1 LSGAVAVAGAGGLI
15 GHAIAARLEGAGRR
29 ILRIGRG
36 AGCDVVADL
45 CRPGALPADG
55 LRGCEALVHAAGVT
69 DEDFADPPR
78 AWAKARE
85 GAAALLAMARES
97 GVTRIAY
104 ISSAHVYGPLQGRID
119 EATPA
124 RPASDY
130 ARAHLETESRFRE
143 GRGDASL
150 LLVRPCAVYG
160 MPPCL
165 ERFARWSLIP
175 FDFPRQA
182 LGGRIALKSAGLQ
195 RRNFV
200 PADGVAGLVARWLD
214 ASAEAFTLANAP
226 GEAEMSVYDFALM
239 CARVA
244 SEATGRRCEVT
255 RPEASGGAGAP
266 FEYRSRVTGPL
277 PGTPLEDHV
286 RALVRALSRKPTS

>member
-1 LSGAVAVAGAGGLI
+1 MSGAVAVAGASGLI
-15 GHAIAARLEGAGRR
+15 GHAIATRLEGAGRR
-29 ILRIGRG
+29 LVRVGRG

-45 CRPGALPADG
+45 CRPGASPPGA
-55 LRGCEALVHAAGVT
+55 LRGCGALVHAAGVT

-85 GAAALLAMARES
+85 GASALLAMARES
-97 GVTRIAY
+97 AVSRIAY
-104 ISSAHVYGPLQGRID
+104 ISSAHVYGALEGSMD

-124 RPASDY
+124 RPRSDY
-130 ARAHLETESRFRE
+130 ARAHFETEEKFRE
-143 GRGDASL
+143 GRESASL

-160 MPPCL
+160 MPPSL

-182 LGGRIALKSAGLQ
+182 LAGRIVLRSAGLQ

-200 PADGVAGLVARWLD
+200 PADAVAALVVGWLD
-214 ASAEAFTLANAP
+214 AGTDAVTVANAP
-226 GEAEMSVYDFALM
+226 GESEMSVYDFALL
-239 CARVA
+239 CARIA
-244 SEATGRRCEVT
+244 SEETGRACEVM
-255 RPEASGGAGAP
+255 RPEASGGAGTP

-286 RALVRALSRKPTS
+286 RALVRALSRKPPS